1 MQPYVFFG
9 GKGGTG
15 KTTIS
20 CAYGIKCAAAG
31 LETLVVSTDP
41 AHSVTDVFN
50 QEFKNEPRPVKS
62 IARLDAMQ
70 IDPDEEVQRHLDNI
84 RTDLSEQVSSAMVN
98 EINTQLEMAHQTPGA
113 HESALFDRFVEVIQ
127 TQDSYDRVVFDTAP
141 TGSTLRLLGLPEF
154 LEEWV
159 DRLARKR
166 RKSIDLFEKAAVGDR
181 TPRRLIDGDP
191 VLERLQQRKEFFAF
205 AGETLRNEAALFLV
219 FNPDQL
225 SVNETRRTV
234 EKLADHELTVRGL
247 VANKLTPEPGPDES
261 GRGEQYLRDRVDTE
275 RDRLA
280 EVRRRLAPPVVAE
293 IVTRPSEITGDLLDE
308 VASELDI
315 ETVVTPLAQG

>member
-1 MQPYVFFG
+1 G

-50 QEFKNEPRPVKS
+50 QAFKNEPRPVES
-62 IARLDAMQ
+62 VARLDAMQ

-113 HESALFDRFVEVIQ
+113 YESALFDRFVEVIQ

-315 ETVVTPLAQG
+315 ETVVTPPAQG